1 MTAGLNEGGVGGGVH
16 WTDDPRFE
24 VIVDVPVFRDA
35 VSACAANA
43 PRLAMSAEQ
52 FLAVA
57 AAVIPIRGLSRL
69 PQSARRGR
77 GVALKLGLR
86 TGESRDD
93 QVPAPV
99 GLAIATVLCSMVYHG
114 QRVTSVEQGES
125 GCTLVG
131 EIPSDRKTF
140 GGVLRVSVERLDSRR
155 STIQAAANIP
165 GQLYDWGKSKQTL
178 AALFADILALPES
191 GMAAAGVVAILTAQG
206 DN

>member
-1 MTAGLNEGGVGGGVH
+1 MPAGQNEDGVGRAAH

-35 VSACAANA
+35 VSTCAANA
-43 PRLAMSAEQ
+43 PRLPMSAEQ

-57 AAVIPIRGLSRL
+57 AAVIPIRGFSRL

-77 GVALKLGLR
+77 AFALKRGLH
-86 TGESRDD
+86 TGKSRDD
-93 QVPAPV
+93 QMPAPV
-99 GLAIATVLCSMVYHG
+99 GLAIATVLCSMAYHG
-114 QRVTSVEQGES
+114 QRVKSVEQGEN

-140 GGVLRVSVERLDSRR
+140 GGELRISIERLDNRR
-155 STIQAAANIP
+155 ATVQATANIP

-191 GMAAAGVVAILTAQG
+191 EMAATGVAAILTAQ
-206 DN
+206 DDS